1 MNECIMENI
10 KQMHYWLILIL
21 DIRYVM
27 YDEIHLGIN
36 VLVNKMY
43 RYFKHFQIINEVE
56 LSNSM
61 NCEKHVEWKV

>member
-1 MNECIMENI
+1 MNECIMVNI

>member
-21 DIRYVM
+21 DIHYVM
-27 YDEIHLGIN
+27 NDEIHQQE
-36 VLVNKMY
+36 V
-43 RYFKHFQIINEVE
+43 YFKHFQIINEVE